1 MAYSAAG
8 LVKMGSGGGFNIY
21 FYRSLD
27 TAATVNSAAY
37 FNSAVD
43 FLNVGDL
50 IIQQQ
55 VGGTVAPPTSVTA
68 GTLMWVLSN
77 NGTAVDVSDGTA
89 IVVTD
94 GD

>member
-1 MAYSAAG
+1 MAYSADG
-8 LVKMGSGGGFNIY
+8 LVKLSAGGGFNVY

-27 TAATVNSAAY
+27 TAATINTAAY
-37 FNSAVD
+37 FNSAVN

-55 VGGTVAPPTSVTA
+55 VGGTVAVPTSVTA

-94 GD
+94 SD